1 MYYKSKLR
9 TVLAMPAALA
19 ACAALLVGCG
29 GGGSLEPT
37 SSTLSTVSGQVTSTD
52 SQLSASRESAQFH
65 LAGFDSQPSVQHIAL
80 SSQPVRGATVTLG
93 RVDSTARNFTAIPG
107 ASAVTGP
114 DGRFTI
120 TLPAGIRPAADVV
133 ARVTDRPV
141 VLQSIVTGPQVNI
154 SPETTGAADVLY
166 ASARDRGLG
175 VSRLTLTDVAVF
187 LQRALE
193 VVASTPAS
201 PNALQAI
208 ADARATIQNNT
219 QASTAL
225 AAAIE
230 RAGGG
235 TSNIPAAG
243 QPTTRPT
250 PLPFPTARPNVGS
263 QPIIDRIRQTVP
275 LTVA

>member
-1 MYYKSKLR
+1 
-9 TVLAMPAALA
+9 MPAALA

-52 SQLSASRESAQFH
+52 SQLSASRKSAQFH
-65 LAGFDSQPSVQHIAL
+65 LAGFDSQPSAQHIAL

-93 RVDSTARNFTAIPG
+93 RVDATARNFTAFPG

-120 TLPAGIRPAADVV
+120 TLPAGVRPAADVV

-166 ASARDRGLG
+166 ASARDRGLE
-175 VSRLTLTDVAVF
+175 VSRFTLTDVAVF
-187 LQRALE
+187 VQRALE

-208 ADARATIQNNT
+208 ADARATIQNNP
-219 QASTAL
+219 QASAAL

-230 RAGGG
+230 RPTNGG
-235 TSNIPAAG
+235 SPNLPAAG

-250 PLPFPTARPNVGS
+250 PLPFPTARPNAAG
-263 QPIIDRIRQTVP
+263 QPIMDRRGQTVP